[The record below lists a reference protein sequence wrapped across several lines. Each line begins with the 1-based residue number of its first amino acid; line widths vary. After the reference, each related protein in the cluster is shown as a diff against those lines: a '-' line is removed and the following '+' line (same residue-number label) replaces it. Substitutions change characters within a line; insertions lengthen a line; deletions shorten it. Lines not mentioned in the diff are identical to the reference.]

1 MGVLRIFA
9 ILFGLIFVAMG
20 VAGFMPMFIT
30 DGKLLG
36 LFMVDDLHNIV
47 HVVSGVIALL
57 AAANSRVSKVFF
69 ILFGLI
75 YVAVTVLGFMG
86 KEDVLMMHFNMADNV
101 LHLVIAIVFLFL
113 GLFVK
118 ALPA

>member
-9 ILFGLIFVAMG
+9 ILFGLIFIAAG
-20 VAGFMPMFIT
+20 VVGLMPMFIKE
-30 DGKLLG
+30 GN
-36 LFMVDDLHNIV
+36 LFGIFLVDDLHNIFHIV
-47 HVVSGVIALL
+47 TGVIALL

-86 KEDVLMMHFNMADNV
+86 KEDMLMMHFNMADNV
-101 LHLVIAIVFLFL
+101 LHLVIAVIFLFL
-113 GLFVK
+113 GLFIK